1 MQTIA
6 YIPLPRNTVCR
17 RCTAVE
23 STTVRRRIRPTQPRV
38 GEARRRSKKET
49 RERGGTCG
57 FSSTSQSH
65 GRACG
70 PRGRGLSV
78 NRDRKSSFDKTVLPL
93 SFRSPFV
100 ASSRSAVYA
109 RAFPAFTYVCK
120 LAASRRKLARY
131 SRGCSSVA
139 CCACCTREGRKDR
152 RKGGRGGEVSRAR
165 RCFSASGKL
174 EIRKSRRERS
184 LLWRRMVS
192 RGENGAASRGQPDR

>member
-78 NRDRKSSFDKTVLPL
+78 NRDRKSSFDKTALPL

-100 ASSRSAVYA
+100 ASSRSAVYTPRSPTCANLLPVVENLLAIHVAA
-109 RAFPAFTYVCK
+109 RAWRVVRVVRVK
-120 LAASRRKLARY
+120 
-131 SRGCSSVA
+131 
-139 CCACCTREGRKDR
+139 EGRKEGSA
-152 RKGGRGGEVSRAR
+152 KRGAR
-165 RCFSASGKL
+165 RRGLACSPMFF
-174 EIRKSRRERS
+174 REREAWNS
-184 LLWRRMVS
+184 
-192 RGENGAASRGQPDR
+192 

>member
-78 NRDRKSSFDKTVLPL
+78 NRDRKSSFDKTALPL

-109 RAFPAFTYVCK
+109 RAFPAFIYVCK
-120 LAASRRKLARY
+120 LAASRRKLALH
-131 SRGCSSVA
+131 VA
-139 CCACCTREGRKDR
+139 TRAWRVVRVVRVKEGRKEGSA
-152 RKGGRGGEVSRAR
+152 KRGAR
-165 RCFSASGKL
+165 RRGLACSPMFF
-174 EIRKSRRERS
+174 REREARNS
-184 LLWRRMVS
+184 
-192 RGENGAASRGQPDR
+192 

>member
-17 RCTAVE
+17 RCTVVE

-78 NRDRKSSFDKTVLPL
+78 NRDRKSSFDKTALPL

-139 CCACCTREGRKDR
+139 CCACCTREGRKEGR
-152 RKGGRGGEVSRAR
+152 IGEKGAR
-165 RCFSASGKL
+165 RRGLACSPMFF
-174 EIRKSRRERS
+174 REREARNS
-184 LLWRRMVS
+184 
-192 RGENGAASRGQPDR
+192 